1 MQSCPGV
8 PTLTLSSD
16 QLLGEMR
23 WFIRAAAPYRGIDIP
38 VVPEQIATQEHE
50 SNVLAQ

>member
-8 PTLTLSSD
+8 PTLTLSRD

-23 WFIRAAAPYRGIDIP
+23 WFIRAAAPYRGIGIP
-38 VVPEQIATQEHE
+38 VVPEQIAPRE
-50 SNVLAQ
+50 SIYNVLAQ